1 MWLDSHSNP
10 CILYTSTKE
19 KHMFKSPEQ
28 AEAYFTSIAFYNRH
42 IGEFVVA
49 VAQYT
54 NFVGSI
60 FQ

>member
-1 MWLDSHSNP
+1 
-10 CILYTSTKE
+10 
-19 KHMFKSPEQ
+19 MFKSPEQ